1 MKIMRR
7 TSIIWWIIYRLKKV
21 NWKRLFWA
29 MRETIFIMLTGI
41 IGVGLVLLP
50 LILSIMTDN
59 SLWFILYG
67 LAFFI
72 LTTYEKYN
80 GR

>member
-1 MKIMRR
+1 MSRIG
-7 TSIIWWIIYRLKKV
+7 KV

-29 MRETIFIMLTGI
+29 IKETIFIMLTGT

-50 LILSIMTDN
+50 LILSIVTGN
-59 SLWFILYG
+59 SFWFILYG

>member
-1 MKIMRR
+1 MSRIGKI
-7 TSIIWWIIYRLKKV
+7 

-29 MRETIFIMLTGI
+29 MRETILIMLTGI